1 MLNNIELK
9 NYIKLYKKNRELI
22 NENNEIYENYEYM
35 LRMLMSN
42 IYGDIGAD
50 YLEDVLD
57 KINEM
62 PQDNFD
68 NIIKKYVEIINNVP
82 YL

>member
-35 LRMLMSN
+35 LRMLISN
-42 IYGDIGAD
+42 IYVDI
-50 YLEDVLD
+50 
-57 KINEM
+57 
-62 PQDNFD
+62 
-68 NIIKKYVEIINNVP
+68 
-82 YL
+82 

>member
-22 NENNEIYENYEYM
+22 KKNNEYM
-35 LRMLMSN
+35 LRMLISN

-50 YLEDVLD
+50 YLEDVLYNSNNIPISVIFE
-57 KINEM
+57 KLNELRKS
-62 PQDNFD
+62 
-68 NIIKKYVEIINNVP
+68 NIK
-82 YL
+82 

>member
-50 YLEDVLD
+50 YLEDVLYHS
-57 KINEM
+57 N
-62 PQDNFD
+62 
-68 NIIKKYVEIINNVP
+68 NIPISVIFEKLNDLRKSNIK
-82 YL
+82 

>member
-50 YLEDVLD
+50 YLEDVLY
-57 KINEM
+57 NS
-62 PQDNFD
+62 N
-68 NIIKKYVEIINNVP
+68 NIPISIIFEKLNGLRKPNIE
-82 YL
+82 